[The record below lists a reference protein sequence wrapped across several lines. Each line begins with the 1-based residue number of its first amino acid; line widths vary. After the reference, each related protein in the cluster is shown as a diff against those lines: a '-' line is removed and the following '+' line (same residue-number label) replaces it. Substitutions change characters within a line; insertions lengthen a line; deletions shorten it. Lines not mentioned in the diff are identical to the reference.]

1 MVLRQN
7 NIILPRDVISLLE
20 KLEHAGY
27 EAYVVGGAVRDAIL
41 GRAVN
46 DYDITT
52 NATPEEVM
60 TVFGGYQIIP
70 TGLQHGTVTVMV
82 GGEGREITT
91 YRSDGVYEDG
101 RHPESV
107 TFVASLKE
115 DLARR
120 DFTINALACDKNGN
134 VIDYYNGLEDLN
146 NKIIRCVGNPEDRFS
161 EDSLRILRA
170 LRFAAQLGFIIEEQT
185 SKAMFELI
193 GGTDR
198 VSRERIRVELN
209 KMMKSNDSEYL
220 SGLLKKYQDI
230 MCYIIPELQPTT
242 VPIQD
247 VAYHDSVIYN
257 HLCNVVG
264 NVEAND
270 YILRLAAFFHDI
282 GKPETYEYNEEKKR
296 ITFYNH
302 DIKGAEI
309 AYNILCR
316 LKYSKEEI
324 EEIVLLIRYHN
335 DPTKVNSKWVKRKL
349 NKFAGNEQ
357 RLRKLFILKLA
368 DVKDHKFFKTWQY
381 TKFNQ
386 LNEILDNILQEDQC
400 FSLKKMAVN
409 GYDMMALGL
418 QGEAIGAALD
428 YLLKAVINEQVPN
441 NKQQLLDYYK
451 KKKLKKQE
459 KT

>member
-41 GRAVN
+41 GRTVN

-60 TVFGGYQIIP
+60 AVFRGYQIIP

-91 YRSDGVYEDG
+91 YRTDGVYEDG

-107 TFVASLKE
+107 TFVTSLKE

-170 LRFAAQLGFIIEEQT
+170 LRFAAQLGFAIEEQT
-185 SKAMFELI
+185 SKVMFKLI

-349 NKFAGNEQ
+349 NKFAGNDQ

-409 GYDMMALGL
+409 GYDMMTLGL